1 MTRSAIRGNW
11 LGLAL
16 IACTCLPTSGYA
28 AGAYLFY
35 RKTLGQWE
43 IYCSAE
49 NRNAKKTC
57 RLSGPP
63 AQMGTNT
70 PQNVLVVQEASPD
83 TYKVAL
89 EVRDLVMPDL
99 PAFVRIDRY
108 PVHEAPVAR
117 GTAVWSGEKAL
128 RIVSEMRAGKVVIF
142 RVQTA
147 PDGMPRDTRL
157 SLKDFREAL
166 HAYRM
171 AIREYGLLNGK

>member
-1 MTRSAIRGNW
+1 MARSAFRGKW

-49 NRNAKKTC
+49 NPKAKKTC

-63 AQMGTNT
+63 AQMASKS
-70 PQNVLVVQEASPD
+70 PQNVLVVQEVSPD
-83 TYKVAL
+83 AFKVVL

-117 GTAVWSGEKAL
+117 GQAVWSGEKAL
-128 RIVSEMRAGKVVIF
+128 RIVSEMRAGKVAIF

-147 PDGMPRDTRL
+147 PDGMPRDTRV
-157 SLKDFREAL
+157 SLKEFREAL
-166 HAYRM
+166 HSYRT
-171 AIREYGLLNGK
+171 AIRQHGLLKGK